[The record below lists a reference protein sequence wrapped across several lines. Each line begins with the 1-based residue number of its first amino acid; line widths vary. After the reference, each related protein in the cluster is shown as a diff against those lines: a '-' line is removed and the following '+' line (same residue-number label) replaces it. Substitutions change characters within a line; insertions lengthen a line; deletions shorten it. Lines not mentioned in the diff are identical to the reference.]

1 MKLNE
6 FIEKNDFIEET
17 TPFYYEATSKNDR
30 IKIFICDGY
39 SYVNIKIDEED
50 IVDKEVLINAFN
62 CDISSI
68 EQKLYEAL

>member
-6 FIEKNDFIEET
+6 FIEENNFNEKM

-30 IKIFICDGY
+30 IKISICDGY

-50 IVDKEVLINAFN
+50 IVDNEVLINAFECN
-62 CDISSI
+62 IDSI
-68 EQKLYEAL
+68 KEKLYEAL